1 MWGDGLGAHPSP
13 SIRSALE
20 WAAEEGESPVGEDGK
35 GDARAPEYHTLD
47 MVWEVGGHR
56 PPRLNTS

>member
-1 MWGDGLGAHPSP
+1 MDLGSTLTHR
-13 SIRSALE
+13 IRSALE
-20 WAAEEGESPVGEDGK
+20 WAAKEGESPVGEDGE
-35 GDARAPEYHTLD
+35 GDAQVPEYHTLD